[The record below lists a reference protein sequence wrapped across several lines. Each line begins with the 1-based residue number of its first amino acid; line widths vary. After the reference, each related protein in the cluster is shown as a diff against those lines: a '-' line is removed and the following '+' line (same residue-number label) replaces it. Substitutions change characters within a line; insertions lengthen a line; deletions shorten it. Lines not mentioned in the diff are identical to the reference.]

1 MRQRIKRAPFSVG
14 AETRF
19 QVEPNLEANPTA
31 KTDELLEQFK
41 NRLMKQQEV
50 AEENDGALPTPALRR
65 AANEAAALAWLT
77 PYPLLL
83 LPGLFEEKVA
93 AAKARSIRQESVRR
107 RSQRL
112 VAEAA

>member
-41 NRLMKQQEV
+41 NRLMKQQEI
-50 AEENDGALPTPALRR
+50 AEENEQEQSVSPRGPTAR
-65 AANEAAALAWLT
+65 A
-77 PYPLLL
+77 
-83 LPGLFEEKVA
+83 
-93 AAKARSIRQESVRR
+93 
-107 RSQRL
+107 SQRASASL
-112 VAEAA
+112 